1 MRYVIFLV
9 GLFVLFQLQA
19 KSVSKY
25 NVIWN
30 SPSKDA
36 SGTMPIG
43 NGDLAA
49 NVYAIENGDLYL
61 LLSKNDAYN
70 YCGDLLKTGRV
81 KISLFPNPFT
91 AKSRFRQELD
101 LETASI
107 YITSDELQIR
117 VWADANKP
125 VYHVTIESPQALQV
139 SVTYDLWERFD
150 RCVYNTFVS
159 KGEEKSLPDYSPTTQ
174 DSIIPCKDGLM
185 WLYNVGNKSVYQA
198 DLDYYGVSHLSH
210 IYPDPFKY
218 TIFGNFV
225 KSKDLTV
232 KEGKLDGKIR
242 KTDITIYALTKQTV
256 SPDIWIKKIRSM
268 AEESLSL
275 KNDWRQHCRWWKNFW
290 ERSWICATDNQLPF
304 SEREIFCGEVIQGK
318 RIEKDVPALISQNYQ
333 TFRYLMATQGRGSVP
348 VKFNGG
354 LFTQQLLVDKDDAV
368 KRTGKKDTLSYG
380 LLTHPDD
387 RLWGRRFTFQNQR
400 LLYWPLLSSGDF
412 DLMPPFMDYYFN
424 LLPHRKAVTKAW
436 FGHEGAYFRE
446 NIEPT
451 GMERDC
457 GNTGKPLKATIGAT
471 AEHYHD
477 FYFTSTLELLALMLQ
492 YAEFTGNL
500 DFVQQR
506 LLPYAREAILFFQLH
521 YPKDK
526 KGKLLLDPAMVL
538 ETFWKAKNP
547 TPDISGLRYCLS
559 NLLRLEYGTKAD
571 RETWHD
577 LLQSI
582 PEIPLLG
589 QGKEAYILPAE
600 SYSIKKNAEN
610 GELYPVFPFNIYGKA
625 WGNEYI
631 VTNTMKKRTVKD
643 AFGGMCWTQDQV
655 DWAYAGD
662 TLEVKKGLE
671 RRFRIASTQCRFP
684 MFGRENPDSCPDFDH
699 FGVGSIALQRMLVQE
714 SSEQILLFPAWPV
727 SWDVDFKLYVTGGI
741 IQGIWENGQLKSLKV
756 SPQKLMEKIRF
767 NEGFAY
773 KNVK

>member
-1 MRYVIFLV
+1 MRYIIFFI
-9 GLFVLFQLQA
+9 GLLSFFQLKA
-19 KSVSKY
+19 ESVSKY
-25 NVIWN
+25 NVVWN
-30 SPSKDA
+30 TPSKDA

-150 RCVYNTFVS
+150 RCVYNTFTN
-159 KGEEKSLPDYSPTTQ
+159 KGEETPLPDYSPITQ

-198 DLDYYGVSHLSH
+198 DLDYYGVSHLSQ

-218 TIFGNFV
+218 TIFGNLV
-225 KSKDLTV
+225 TSKELTQNGD
-232 KEGKLDGKIR
+232 KLEGKAR
-242 KTDITIYALTKQTV
+242 KVDIAIYALKEQTV
-256 SPDIWIKKIRSM
+256 SPDTWIQQIRSM
-268 AEESLSL
+268 ASESFSL
-275 KNDWRQHCRWWKNFW
+275 KKDWKRHCMWWKNFW
-290 ERSWICATDNQLPF
+290 ERSWIRATDSRLPR
-304 SEREIFCGEVIQGK
+304 SEQEVFYGEVTQG
-318 RIEKDVPALISQNYQ
+318 RRTEKDVPALISQNYQ
-333 TFRYLMATQGRGSVP
+333 FFRYLMAAQGRGPVP

-354 LFTQQLLVDKDDAV
+354 LFTQQLLVDKKDV
-368 KRTGKKDTLSYG
+368 MKRSGKKDTLSYG

-412 DLMPPFMDYYFN
+412 DLIPPFMDYYLK

-436 FGHEGAYFRE
+436 FGHGGAYLRE

-457 GNTGKPLKATIGAT
+457 GNTGKPLKEVPGAT
-471 AEHYHD
+471 AGHYHD

-492 YAEFTGNL
+492 YAEFTEKP
-500 DFVQQR
+500 DFVQQC
-506 LLPYAREAILFFQLH
+506 LLPYAREALLFFQQH
-521 YPKDK
+521 YPKNQE
-526 KGKLLLDPAMVL
+526 GKFILDPAMVL

-571 RETWHD
+571 REMWYS
-577 LLQSI
+577 LLQDL
-582 PEIPLLG
+582 PEIPVSG
-589 QGKEAYILPAE
+589 SGNDAYILPAE
-600 SYSIKKNAEN
+600 FYSTKMNAEN
-610 GELYPVFPFNIYGKA
+610 GELYPVFPFNLYGKA
-625 WGNEYI
+625 WGNEHI
-631 VTNTMKKRTVKD
+631 VINTMKKRTICD
-643 AFGGMCWTQDQV
+643 AFGGICWTQDQV

-714 SSEQILLFPAWPV
+714 SSEQILLFPAWPA

-741 IQGIWENGQLKSLKV
+741 IQGVWKNGQLKSLKV

>member
-9 GLFVLFQLQA
+9 GLFVFFQLKA
-19 KSVSKY
+19 ESVSKY

-30 SPSKDA
+30 TPSKDA

-101 LETASI
+101 LETASV

-125 VYHVTIESPQALQV
+125 IYHVTIESPQALQV

-150 RCVYNTFVS
+150 RCVYNTFTN
-159 KGEEKSLPDYSPTTQ
+159 KGEETPLPDYSPITQ
-174 DSIIPCKDGLM
+174 DSIVPCKDGLM

-198 DLDYYGVSHLSH
+198 DLNYYGVGHLSQ

-218 TIFGNFV
+218 TIFGNLV
-225 KSKDLTV
+225 TSKELTQNGD
-232 KEGKLDGKIR
+232 KLEGKAR
-242 KTDITIYALTKQTV
+242 KVDIAIYALKEQTV
-256 SPDIWIKKIRSM
+256 SPDTWIQQIRSM
-268 AEESLSL
+268 ASESFSL
-275 KNDWRQHCRWWKNFW
+275 KKDWKRHCMWWKNFW
-290 ERSWICATDNQLPF
+290 DRSWIRATDSRLPR
-304 SEREIFCGEVIQGK
+304 SEQEVFYGEATQG
-318 RIEKDVPALISQNYQ
+318 RRTEKDVPALISQNYQ
-333 TFRYLMATQGRGSVP
+333 FFRYLMAAQGRGPVP

-354 LFTQQLLVDKDDAV
+354 LFTQQLLVDKKDV
-368 KRTGKKDTLSYG
+368 MKRSGKKDTLSYG

-412 DLMPPFMDYYFN
+412 DLIPPFMDYYLK

-436 FGHEGAYFRE
+436 FGHGGAYLRE

-457 GNTGKPLKATIGAT
+457 GNTGKPLKEVPGAT
-471 AEHYHD
+471 AGHYHD

-492 YAEFTGNL
+492 YAEFTEKT
-500 DFVQQR
+500 DFVQQC
-506 LLPYAREAILFFQLH
+506 LLPYAREALLFFQQH
-521 YPKDK
+521 YPKNQE
-526 KGKLLLDPAMVL
+526 GKFILDPAMVL

-559 NLLRLEYGTKAD
+559 HLLRLNYGTEAD
-571 RETWHD
+571 RKTWHD

-582 PEIPLLG
+582 PEIPLSG

-631 VTNTMKKRTVKD
+631 VANTMKKRTVKD

-662 TLEVKKGLE
+662 TLEMKKGLE

-699 FGVGSIALQRMLVQE
+699 FGVGSFAFQRMLIQE
-714 SSEQILLFPAWPV
+714 SPEQILLFPAWPA
-727 SWDVDFKLYVTGGI
+727 SWNVDFKLYVTGGV
-741 IQGIWENGQLKSLKV
+741 IQGIWKNRKLESLTVYPKR
-756 SPQKLMEKIRF
+756 LMEKIRINKDF
-767 NEGFAY
+767 VE
-773 KNVK
+773 